1 MADQRARPVSRV
13 RARGAR
19 RAGVTAK
26 LAGPRRWTGLRR
38 ARCAERKGAPTSGV
52 CRSGK
57 GCGTLV
63 RGPLGMLLRCVRAE
77 GTGRE
82 EESARSGA
90 CWAEHAERGS
100 WASSWVGLLWVGL
113 VSCFLSSSTL
123 FLKQQ
128 TKFEFKYNF
137 EFKPHSNN

>member
-1 MADQRARPVSRV
+1 MWGGPLREGALRERV
-13 RARGAR
+13 RGTQAHACCRTAPAGGVGAVSLERSGTERRTARGA
-19 RAGVTAK
+19 
-26 LAGPRRWTGLRR
+26 
-38 ARCAERKGAPTSGV
+38 AER
-52 CRSGK
+52 R
-57 GCGTLV
+57 
-63 RGPLGMLLRCVRAE
+63 RGPWRMRAE
-77 GTGRE
+77 GTGRGKGN
-82 EESARSGA
+82 ARSGA